1 MGAAQPV
8 HREPGLV
15 LEVNEGIATFTLNR
29 PAVRNAVTAAMF
41 VQLEQQ
47 LIELEADRNA
57 RVIVLT
63 GAGESFCSGADLTP
77 PDRDERRRLQAACFP
92 DDRGGDILE
101 RANRC
106 MLRLRTLPKPVIAS
120 LNGDALGIGLSLALA
135 ADLRLARQGARLGA
149 VFARVGLGPDGGVSH
164 LLTQL
169 VGSAR
174 ALEMLMLA
182 ELVDTREAHKLG
194 LLNRVVEQ
202 DQLAGATSKLA
213 ARLAQGP
220 TLAYGAA
227 KASVYGGAALHFE
240 AALDLESRHQRV
252 VGRSQDAAEGVR
264 AFREKRQPLFRGT

>member
-1 MGAAQPV
+1 MADGYERVKKGVRRVIHAFFRRVHVVGAHSVPTDAG
-8 HREPGLV
+8 GLV
-15 LEVNEGIATFTLNR
+15 VSWHPNGIVD
-29 PAVRNAVTAAMF
+29 PALIFAEFPGRVVFGARHGLFRIPVVGALLRAVHTVPIYRA
-41 VQLEQQ
+41 
-47 LIELEADRNA
+47 
-57 RVIVLT
+57 
-63 GAGESFCSGADLTP
+63 SDLP
-77 PDRDERRRLQAACFP
+77 A
-92 DDRGGDILE
+92 
-101 RANRC
+101 
-106 MLRLRTLPKPVIAS
+106 
-120 LNGDALGIGLSLALA
+120 GDADARRKANQMSLALT